1 METWFVVWA
10 AILGP
15 IIVLGISMDLYRMA
29 AWLRE
34 RRKRP
39 ESQEEV
45 LRAWHR
51 RHPNIPPLEG
61 CRYCQ
66 EASPP
71 SSPATETTAETPP
84 GNGAG

>member
-1 METWFVVWA
+1 MEVIWD
-10 AILGP
+10 ILAWIGACWLLTEAYSHT
-15 IIVLGISMDLYRMA
+15 V
-29 AWLRE
+29 AWLRS